1 MDAVLRQRGQQTER
15 DCSQN
20 AANADDI
27 FAHMAAYME
36 APVS

>member
-1 MDAVLRQRGQQTER
+1 VI

-20 AANADDI
+20 AASANDV

-36 APVS
+36 APVL